1 MMKTT
6 SSSRSIFLLFLLCIV
21 ITLFNTVYM
30 QSNTVMFLSIPQYL
44 LVFFFLFRG
53 KYRTAFLLHAVFI
66 AACVSMGTVIED
78 GQNPFLYIKCT
89 LYGPITFNLL
99 ILSIL
104 WLLVVGRPILL
115 DKGSLLLK
123 TRKIILYLLISGTVI
138 GLVGLLFLKY
148 YDWKFIVSRV
158 LFVGEIYLFIDIF
171 VHLYTVSF
179 SKQFETAAI
188 CMMAA
193 APVASVVS
201 FSLFNVHAVYGLQDT
216 AYVNPIMGL
225 TPCLIIALLH
235 LEKRELRIVSLIGLG
250 FYAVQLMIL
259 SRGHNFLE
267 LFVVV
272 ILLVYL
278 LYFKRNPSSRIKSF
292 KQSKSFK
299 FLLPV
304 FLLVFIPFAIGALT
318 SASDV
323 SLRKFEQFTSLF
335 SIISLSDEG
344 LAVSL
349 EDLGLSPY
357 VRVAELVNIFYE
369 GLHNIFALLFGKG
382 FGGYYVDDLGL
393 FNGLDLSVGAFS
405 YEAAINYGRFYNAH
419 GAIPSLSHYN
429 GLIGLFLMVKLALSY
444 FKRVDKSFLVFAAY
458 VLMLQSFY
466 FDMFGCFSYVMAL
479 FGAEYAL
486 NEPEHKEISSLS

>member
-1 MMKTT
+1 M
-6 SSSRSIFLLFLLCIV
+6 
-21 ITLFNTVYM
+21 
-30 QSNTVMFLSIPQYL
+30 
-44 LVFFFLFRG
+44 
-53 KYRTAFLLHAVFI
+53 
-66 AACVSMGTVIED
+66 
-78 GQNPFLYIKCT
+78 
-89 LYGPITFNLL
+89 
-99 ILSIL
+99 
-104 WLLVVGRPILL
+104 
-115 DKGSLLLK
+115 
-123 TRKIILYLLISGTVI
+123 
-138 GLVGLLFLKY
+138 
-148 YDWKFIVSRV
+148 
-158 LFVGEIYLFIDIF
+158 
-171 VHLYTVSF
+171 
-179 SKQFETAAI
+179 
-188 CMMAA
+188 
-193 APVASVVS
+193 
-201 FSLFNVHAVYGLQDT
+201 
-216 AYVNPIMGL
+216 
-225 TPCLIIALLH
+225 
-235 LEKRELRIVSLIGLG
+235 
-250 FYAVQLMIL
+250 
-259 SRGHNFLE
+259 
-267 LFVVV
+267 VV